1 MKKKTNDA
9 IPKVAE
15 QHNAVKGS
23 RITGALVLDPLS
35 ADMRVEDVSPYMR
48 RKAAAALFQKI
59 EELGMIK
66 YSIRDGVLYAEIL
79 ACSLA

>member
-9 IPKVAE
+9 IPKVTE
-15 QHNAVKGS
+15 HNAVKGS

-66 YSIRDGVLYAEIL
+66 YSIRDGVLYAEIVACPL
-79 ACSLA
+79 A